1 MMKGLCARFS
11 LWTIGFTSV
20 LFSISALGQS
30 PQNCA
35 GKKCLTGE
43 GYAIEIIG
51 YIDDRPPSPLDTPA
65 ARTSNDRVDII
76 GDFLVRLPG
85 GGKLWATEDPAISDP
100 RMAVHSDDVFTVEN
114 GRVAKPVEFFVYKNY
129 DPFIER
135 AVLEI
140 FDGRDFDRLEPVA
153 SLPIPTGNF
162 VRVLWDGSSKRAL
175 HTGDKLYYQAR
186 AFDQEGRV
194 DRTLEKSMTA
204 VVLNDMEHAP
214 HSPIHSSMPRFDL
227 EGDNAGPQ
235 LTSAASTPLDGA
247 VVVMEPPLQAAS
259 SEALSYTL
267 TPRFDTRK
275 TKLKPPAITEL
286 DRIVDS
292 WRGASNT
299 RLVAIGHTDNIRIA
313 PEHRNEFANNQVLS
327 EARAQSIVNYLAER
341 LGLSLQQIDARGYGL
356 TQPVGS
362 NDSVEGRAQNRRVE
376 VHITGERVTTK
387 LTRAP
392 SVSLFDPASGNSI
405 PVRGTLDDVVKTLP
419 AKRTGFTAKSIGPVT
434 DSDCAALQ
442 TYAHELQAVYGRNE
456 LVDQNITIYGSR
468 VRLHGQDLAGNSA
481 MSVNQHRAPI
491 DTNGSFAL
499 DYMMPVGS
507 HQMDVKFYNDACA
520 TSETATVSVNV
531 SGKHMFIVALA
542 DVTLSSFDISGSLEP
557 LSVDDR
563 YDDDFLVE
571 GRLAFYLKG
580 KVKGKYLITA
590 QLDTQEEELSDIL
603 ENIDDKD
610 PRSIFRRLDP
620 DRYYPV
626 YGDDSTTVAD
636 TDSIGK
642 MYLRADWNNS
652 HAMWGNFHTGFT
664 GTELAQYNRSL
675 YGAQLNWNSPKV
687 NAQGASR
694 TQANAFVSENQTE
707 LGHSEFIGTG
717 GSLYYLKHSDILPG
731 SEKLRIELRH
741 RDSERVLENITLTR
755 GVDYEVDEIQGRII
769 LSRPLLQITQ
779 LQAPSL
785 IRDGPL
791 DGNLAVLVAD
801 YEYIPEGFDSNHIGY
816 GFRGRQWFGEHLAV
830 GGTYA
835 QENRGGGA
843 EDYQLVGGDVTL
855 QMAPNTFINMEY
867 VSSEESQAERFLS
880 NNGGLLFSTIA
891 GTTTAGREGD
901 AFAVEA
907 RLNSTEVFDTEN
919 EWVVSS
925 WYRHSDAGYSVA
937 RRDAGVDVDEYGG
950 EIIGHIGDRWTWSG
964 RASFVERENQREDK
978 RYSLQTDYRLNDHS
992 SLSAEVRHVDSQITG
1007 LVAGGLVNGVN
1018 RLQQGDGT
1026 LLGMRYTR
1034 QLTPRISTYVGGQV
1048 SVDQGDTYDN
1058 NDMGTLG
1065 VVAKI
1070 SETTNL
1076 SAELNSGHRGD
1087 GSTVTL
1093 EHEINHRH
1101 RIYGTYTQSTDRTDT
1116 LANDQIAIGQRTV
1129 FSNRLSVFNE
1139 HQFAEYQDNES
1150 GVAHVFGL
1158 DFAPRKGWS
1167 IGATYQT
1174 GQLDDGFDFVD
1185 RDAVSGSL
1193 GYQGKRMRLS
1203 TRLELRRDEGIN
1215 TDSEQWVS
1223 SSRADYKFS
1232 DSTRFLGR
1240 LNFSETE
1247 DLVNPDFDAEFTEAQ
1262 VGVAYRPVEHGRFNL
1277 LAKYTYLYDLR
1288 GFDQIQTG
1296 TDQRSNVFSVEG
1308 IYRLNPRWDLGGKYV
1323 YRSGE
1328 LRTGRNTGDWF
1339 ESTANFFA
1347 VRGRYHLIRRWDAI
1361 AEYRWLEIEEAGSTR
1376 EGALLGVDRHFGDH
1390 MKLGIGYNFTDFSDD
1405 LTDLDY
1411 DNDGWFLNALG
1422 KY

>member
-1 MMKGLCARFS
+1 MTECRYARLPHWAIGFAGVLCAV
-11 LWTIGFTSV
+11 SV
-20 LFSISALGQS
+20 LAQS
-30 PQNCA
+30 SQNCA
-35 GKKCLTGE
+35 NEKCLTGE

-51 YIDDRPPSPLDTPA
+51 YTDDRPPSPMDTPA
-65 ARTSNDRVDII
+65 ARINNNRVDVT
-76 GDFLVRLPG
+76 GEFLIRLPG
-85 GGKLWATEDPAISDP
+85 GGKLWATEDPAIVDP
-100 RMAVHSDDVFTVEN
+100 RMAVHSDDVFAVDN

-153 SLPIPTGNF
+153 SLPIPEGNF
-162 VRVLWDGSSKRAL
+162 VRVLWDGSAKREL
-175 HTGDKLYYQAR
+175 HTGDKIYYQAR
-186 AFDQEGRV
+186 AFDKEGRV

-204 VVLNDMEHAP
+204 VVSADMEHTP
-214 HSPIHSSMPRFDL
+214 HTAMPRLDL
-227 EGDNAGPQ
+227 EIGEGGTRMPRN
-235 LTSAASTPLDGA
+235 TTTPLDGS
-247 VVVMEPPLQAAS
+247 VVVMKPPLRTS
-259 SEALSYTL
+259 DREALSYTL

-275 TKLKPPAITEL
+275 TKLKPPAIAEL
-286 DRIVDS
+286 DRIVDD

-299 RLVAIGHTDNIRIA
+299 RLVAVGHTDHIRIA
-313 PEHRNEFANNQVLS
+313 PEHRNEFADNQVLS

-341 LGLSLQQIDARGYGL
+341 LGLSPQQITARGYGL
-356 TQPVGS
+356 TQPVAS
-362 NDSVEGRAQNRRVE
+362 NDTVEGRAQNRRVE
-376 VHITGERVTTK
+376 VFITGERITSR
-387 LTRAP
+387 LARAP
-392 SVSLFDPASGNSI
+392 SVTLFDPDSGDSI
-405 PVRGTLDDVVKTLP
+405 PVNGTLQEVVNTL
-419 AKRTGFTAKSIGPVT
+419 AARKSGVAVETTGRLVDTG
-434 DSDCAALQ
+434 CAAVQ
-442 TYAHELQAVYGRNE
+442 NYSHELQAVYGSNE
-456 LVDQNITIYGSR
+456 LVTQNITIYGSR
-468 VRLHGQDLAGNSA
+468 VRLHGQDVAGNSA
-481 MSVNQHRAPI
+481 MSVNQHMVPI
-491 DTNGSFAL
+491 DTYGGFAV

-507 HQMDVKFYNDACA
+507 HQMDVEFFDDACA
-520 TSETATVSVNV
+520 VRDTATVPVNV

-542 DVTLSSFDISGSLEP
+542 DFTASSFDISGSVEP

-580 KVKGKYLITA
+580 KVKGKYLVTA
-590 QLDTQEEELSDIL
+590 QLDTEEEELSDIL
-603 ENIDDKD
+603 DNLDDKD

-626 YGDDSTTVAD
+626 YGDDSTTIAD

-687 NAQGASR
+687 NDEGDSR
-694 TQANAFVSENQTE
+694 TQANMFVSENQTE

-717 GSLYYLKHSDILPG
+717 GSLYYLKHSDVLPG

-785 IRDGPL
+785 IKDGPL
-791 DGNLAVLVAD
+791 DGNVAVLIAD
-801 YEYIPEGFDSNHIGY
+801 YEYIPEGFDSDHVGY
-816 GFRGRQWFGEHLAV
+816 GFRGRQWFGEHVAV

-843 EDYQLVGGDVTL
+843 EDYQLLGGDVTL
-855 QMAPNTFINMEY
+855 KMAPNTFINMEFA
-867 VSSEESQAERFLS
+867 SSEENQAERFLS
-880 NNGGLLFSTIA
+880 NNGGLQFSTIA
-891 GTTTAGREGD
+891 GSTTAGREGD
-901 AFAVEA
+901 AYAVEA
-907 RLNSTEVFDTEN
+907 RVNSTEVFDTEN
-919 EWVVSS
+919 EWVMSS

-950 EIIGHIGDRWTWSG
+950 EIIGHVGDRWTWSG
-964 RASFVERENQREDK
+964 RASVVERENQREDE
-978 RYSLQTDYRLNDHS
+978 RYSLQTDYRMSDRD

-1007 LVAGGLVNGVN
+1007 LATGGLINGVN

-1026 LLGMRYTR
+1026 LVGMRYTR
-1034 QLTPRISTYVGGQV
+1034 QLTPRISTYAGGQV

-1076 SAELNSGHRGD
+1076 AAEFNSGHRGD
-1087 GSTVTL
+1087 GSTLTL
-1093 EHEINHRH
+1093 DHEINHRH

-1129 FSNRLSVFNE
+1129 FSNRLTVFNE
-1139 HQFAEYQDNES
+1139 HQFAEYQDDES
-1150 GVAHVFGL
+1150 GIAHVFGL

-1193 GYQGKRMRLS
+1193 GFQGKRLRLS
-1203 TRLELRRDEGIN
+1203 TRLELRRDEGTN
-1215 TDSEQWVS
+1215 TDAEQWVS
-1223 SSRADYKFS
+1223 SNRIDFKYS
-1232 DSTRFLGR
+1232 DNTRFLGR

-1247 DLVNPDFDAEFTEAQ
+1247 DLVNPNYDAEFTEAQ

-1288 GFDQIQTG
+1288 GFDQVQTG
-1296 TDQRSNVFSVEG
+1296 TDQRSNVYSVEG
-1308 IYRLNPRWDLGGKYV
+1308 IYRLNPRWDLGGKYA

-1347 VRGRYHLIRRWDAI
+1347 LRGRYHLIRRWDAI
-1361 AEYRWLEIEEAGSTR
+1361 AEYRWLEIDEAGSTR
-1376 EGALLGVDRHFGDH
+1376 EGALLGIDRHFGDH

-1411 DNDGWFLNALG
+1411 DNEGWFLNALG